1 MDLRTVMS
9 KEWIKRWNRP
19 NSLQQAQYYSWSTTK
34 ILQELLG
41 TQIPSQLYFF
51 KDNNTDI
58 YFIKEEWEA
67 FLEHCKN
74 VCLNNKDFL
83 NNITSKGL
91 DILSNLEKYTKSVYN
106 SDLTKLSKQDL
117 LKTYKAFR
125 HKLWYEFGVAW
136 INVLIEG
143 LVFEKLNEVLEKKS
157 KNIAKDSD
165 IICSLTRPTHI
176 QQEQIDLLKIAVS
189 KDGKEEKLKQHTKK
203 YAYLPLYDVHIK
215 PFGIEYFR
223 KRMQKE
229 KNPAKKLKELQ
240 ESFGQNKARFNE
252 LIKRL
257 NLTKQELDLVN
268 YVNGFIFLKDYRSHF
283 RSIYSLHLKKLFDE
297 IARRSKLPV
306 NDLFLMTE
314 KETEELIETGKKPDL
329 TKRRKPFIYLKYH
342 DNERV
347 LEGAQVKDFAKKLEK
362 ESISEEVRGI
372 PASKG
377 LVRGRAKIIKNPD
390 EIVKVKKGDILI
402 TSMTRPDYV
411 PAMERA
417 GAIVTDEG
425 GVLCHAAI
433 VSRELGKPCV
443 IGTKNATDVFKDD
456 ELVEVDADKG
466 VVRKTSK

>member
-83 NNITSKGL
+83 NNITRKGL
-91 DILSNLEKYTKSVYN
+91 DILSDLEKYTKSVYN
-106 SDLTKLSKQDL
+106 SDLTTLSKQEL
-117 LKTYKAFR
+117 LKTYKDFR

-136 INVLIEG
+136 INVLIED
-143 LVFEKLNEVLEKKS
+143 LVFEKLNKILEKKS

-165 IICSLTRPTHI
+165 IICSLTQPTHI

-189 KDGKEEKLKQHTKK
+189 KDDKEEKLKQHTKK

-229 KNPAKKLKELQ
+229 KNPAKELKELQ
-240 ESFGQNKARFNE
+240 ESFEQNKVQFNE

-257 NLTKQELDLVN
+257 NLTNQELDLVK

-297 IARRSKLPV
+297 IARREKIPV

-314 KETEELIETGKKPDL
+314 KETQELIEHDKKPDL
-329 TKRRKPFIYLKYH
+329 QNRRKPFIYLKYH
-342 DNERV
+342 DNEWV
-347 LEGAQVKDFAKKLEK
+347 LEGEQVKEFEQSLGKAELG
-362 ESISEEVRGI
+362 EEVKGI

-377 LVRGRAKIIKNPD
+377 LAKGKAKIIKNPD
-390 EIVKVKKGDILI
+390 EIRKVKKGDVLI

-433 VSRELGKPCV
+433 ISREMGKPCV
-443 IGTKNATDVFKDD
+443 IGTKNATDVFKDND
-456 ELVEVDADKG
+456 FVEVDANKG
-466 VVRKTSK
+466 IVRKISK